1 MVASWQANGA
11 SCDFLRVLV
20 PLNEDIRSI
29 KFGAHAVRTQT
40 SVSGC
45 RRMPR
50 HLYDELVS
58 GVRRT
63 LEFYGC
69 VSRLGNYQ
77 YVVST
82 GQMTTS
88 GVPGSGVSACTYR
101 RSIARVSILKFAVKF
116 FLTVRF
122 EMKDIWHTA
131 SDETCRRNY
140 ACCGLE
146 LTRKSYQRCRCD
158 LQVIPRQH

>member
-88 GVPGSGVSACTYR
+88 GVPGSGVSA
-101 RSIARVSILKFAVKF
+101 FKF